1 MTNIVK
7 FQSPGTPLS
16 CAAYAVA
23 EARLGSGV
31 RWTAIDS
38 SLPQGHPHGAD
49 SAAVELVKLGANG
62 RQATLIAP
70 VSVRGAADFRMI
82 KQFRVPSYLRER
94 RT

>member
-7 FQSPGTPLS
+7 FQNPGTPLS

-23 EARLGSGV
+23 DARLGTGA

-38 SLPQGHPHGAD
+38 SLPQGRPHGAD
-49 SAAVELVKLGANG
+49 CAAVELLKPGANG
-62 RQATLIAP
+62 RQGTLIAP
-70 VSVRGAADFRMI
+70 VSVRGAVDFRMI